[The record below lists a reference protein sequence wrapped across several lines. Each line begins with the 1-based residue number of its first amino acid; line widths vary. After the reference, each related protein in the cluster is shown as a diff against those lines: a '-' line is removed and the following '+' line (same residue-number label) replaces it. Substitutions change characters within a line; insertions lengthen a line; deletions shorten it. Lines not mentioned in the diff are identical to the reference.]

1 MASDV
6 EYSCALRWREVGR
19 ISEGCHKVTEVE
31 IQSSNPSVPS
41 ASRFTIHDSLLLNYL
56 TT

>member
-6 EYSCALRWREVGR
+6 EYSCVLRWREVGR